1 MPSCFPVLLREGK
14 EIWSD
19 ITFCSVEEL
28 ESWLSHQVFQSR
40 LRKFKS
46 HIPVPPNITHA
57 IAFEYAGN
65 IVNANIV
72 SPKAKLDFF
81 CIKRFRFPQMPE
93 DEEGENE

>member
-1 MPSCFPVLLREGK
+1 MPSCFSVLLGEGK

-28 ESWLSHQVFQSR
+28 DSWLFHQVLMSR
-40 LRKFKS
+40 TRKFIS
-46 HIPVPPNITHA
+46 NIPVPPNITHA

-72 SPKAKLDFF
+72 SPKTQLDFF
-81 CIKRFRFPQMPE
+81 CIKRFPPLKPE
-93 DEEGENE
+93 DEKGENE